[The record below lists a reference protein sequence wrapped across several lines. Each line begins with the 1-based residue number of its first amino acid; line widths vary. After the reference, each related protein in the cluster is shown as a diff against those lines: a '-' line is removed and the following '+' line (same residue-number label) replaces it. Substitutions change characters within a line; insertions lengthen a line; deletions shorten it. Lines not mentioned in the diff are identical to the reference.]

1 MNALKKIFQ
10 TLFRKKND
18 RRKLDHSDVEEIF
31 SELEEIQSKKQRI
44 RHYIEELKLK
54 EEAHKQYE
62 NLDPDIVAK
71 INGLAQKAKSIEEKK
86 QNLRGRLISNNA
98 ALNRLAD
105 YEDEIPDL
113 IKEMQMTEKR
123 RRETES
129 HILYLNEER
138 ISLEEER
145 AALINGYSFL
155 KGLSLVLVV
164 LIGVSVLVSFVMLQ
178 VLREKIWFILSAIVV
193 LMVFFVIA
201 IILIKEKLE
210 KEIKDNGILQQKAV
224 RYLNKSKIRFFN
236 HTQYL
241 EFQYRKLGVD
251 SVAKLELYYNRYL
264 KNKNNE
270 RIYLQMNDALA
281 EIEEEILG
289 ILHSKNIL
297 LEDLGDLS
305 GWILKPKCFNEIKQI
320 VEEKEKIEEQFNA
333 LCTYEAEIWQELSV
347 LATDEALKA
356 QIDSC
361 LEGFNG
367 ENMLDKISASA

>member
-201 IILIKEKLE
+201 IILIK
-210 KEIKDNGILQQKAV
+210 
-224 RYLNKSKIRFFN
+224 
-236 HTQYL
+236 
-241 EFQYRKLGVD
+241 
-251 SVAKLELYYNRYL
+251 
-264 KNKNNE
+264 
-270 RIYLQMNDALA
+270 
-281 EIEEEILG
+281 
-289 ILHSKNIL
+289 
-297 LEDLGDLS
+297 
-305 GWILKPKCFNEIKQI
+305 
-320 VEEKEKIEEQFNA
+320 
-333 LCTYEAEIWQELSV
+333 
-347 LATDEALKA
+347 
-356 QIDSC
+356 
-361 LEGFNG
+361 
-367 ENMLDKISASA
+367 